1 MRFTRIA
8 FLTLFPLALLAVLA
22 YALWVE
28 PARVAV
34 VRHDLRSVGAAVA
47 GAPWRLVQVSDLHL
61 QGFGEREQAL
71 ARQVQGLG
79 TLGGVLEGWLGL
91 SLEKS
96 LAFSGTRLMQPGKSL
111 QFD

>member
-1 MRFTRIA
+1 MRLTRIA
-8 FLTLFPLALLAVLA
+8 FLTLFPLTLLAVLA
-22 YALWVE
+22 CALWVE

-34 VRHDLRSVGAAVA
+34 VRHDLRPVGAVA
-47 GAPWRLVQVSDLHL
+47 GGAPWRLVQVSDLHL
-61 QGFGEREQAL
+61 QAFGEREEAL

-79 TLGGVLEGWLGL
+79 ALGGVLEGWLGL